1 MSNLQKM
8 SRIFLDKKNC
18 SKRRLQMLSI
28 RDHLALVYCLV
39 DDCLKSQKQG
49 KNWRK
54 SNHNPKCTDAEIIAV
69 ALMQSYFGCAT
80 LKRAYLLVKANDPKA
95 FPHLPSYKQWLNRWH
110 QLSSQMGVILE
121 SIPFNIKDLDE
132 IYLVDSYPINLCQPI
147 RHGRVNLL
155 RDEGAY
161 FGKGS
166 KGWFFGFK
174 LHVVSTRTGQIVG
187 AVLLPTSY
195 DDRAGARM
203 LASLLEE
210 GSLAIA
216 DLGYRGKKFQLEMYE
231 EEGVLFLTRADINEP
246 RLKIIHSKVRE
257 RVEGVFSSLWER
269 FATRVYSRS
278 WRGLW
283 NTLKLKMLDYKLCFA
298 NLISYA

>member
-1 MSNLQKM
+1 
-8 SRIFLDKKNC
+8 
-18 SKRRLQMLSI
+18 MLSI
-28 RDHLALVYCLV
+28 SEQLILVYCLA
-39 DDCLKSQKQG
+39 DDGIKSEKNG
-49 KNWRK
+49 GNWRK
-54 SNHNPKCTDAEIIAV
+54 SNNQPKCTDAEIIAV
-69 ALMQSYFGCAT
+69 AMMQSYFGCAT
-80 LKRAYLLVKANDPKA
+80 LKRTYLLVKANDARA

-110 QLSSQMGVILE
+110 QLSFQMGAILE
-121 SIPFNIKDLDE
+121 NVPLQITDLEE
-132 IYLVDSYPINLCQPI
+132 IYLIDSFPIPMCQPI

-161 FGKGS
+161 FGKS
-166 KGWFFGFK
+166 TKGWFFGFK
-174 LHVVSTRTGQIVG
+174 LHVLSTLRGQIIG

-216 DLGYRGKKFQLEMYE
+216 DLGYRGVKFQLEMYE
-231 EEGVLFLTRADINEP
+231 EEGVLFLTRADMTSP
-246 RLKIIHSKVRE
+246 KMKIIHSMMRE
-257 RVEGVFSSLWER
+257 RVEGIFSSLWER

-278 WRGLW
+278 WHGLW

-298 NLISYA
+298 NIISYI